1 MSEIRKTTFIF
12 LPPEKCRRQFQ
23 GVLPRLR
30 WQKKVKS
37 KELIYEARMK
47 IQERLKELGF
57 PVQNTTV
64 KGPSG
69 SERFRETVLKPEE
82 ASAFTQLHMEKIKR
96 LNEARSRAAKG
107 LSTLNLKTPSLGPVR
122 QSLEKADSSTIELKK
137 SAASPHGQQIEP
149 DSSTS
154 AAHNQQ
160 EFLDPRIYIKPAA
173 RQKRHFEFK
182 LPGEYETLAKI
193 QRSKAR
199 LERLQSEIEKAA
211 KQTGISS
218 AVKLAIVTP
227 SGLPETSTD
236 EYIPLVE
243 WWDEVVLGN
252 NCKDYNEMPSQEL
265 APVEHYA
272 DSVTD
277 LVEHPIQLK
286 PPDEPLQPQYIKA
299 SLTKKERKKLRRQ
312 NRREALKERAEKIR
326 LGLEKPPDPKLKI
339 SNLMRVLGTD
349 AIQDP
354 TKMEAK
360 VRKQMAERAQKHVE
374 DNKNR
379 KLTREEKAA
388 KAIRKIGEDTTL
400 AVHVTVFKTKS
411 LANPAKK
418 FKVMMNA
425 KQLQMTGVV
434 IVLED
439 INVVVM
445 EGGLKQQK
453 FFKNLMLNRI
463 RWSAE
468 IAGQKH
474 DRRATHNRANEM
486 GEGTED
492 GAAEEKR
499 NECVLIWEG
508 VVQKRAFTGE
518 PRFTPVTNHKQA
530 RELLEKYGVP
540 HYWDLCYSTTVL
552 LNDET

>member
-1 MSEIRKTTFIF
+1 MSASI
-12 LPPEKCRRQFQ
+12 PRRSSQDS
-23 GVLPRLR
+23 LAE
-30 WQKKVKS
+30 KVKS

-107 LSTLNLKTPSLGPVR
+107 LSTLNLKTPSLVFDTISAEKQMVAKREPSGPIR
-122 QSLEKADSSTIELKK
+122 QSLDKADSSTIELKK

-154 AAHNQQ
+154 AAQQ

-182 LPGEYETLAKI
+182 LPGEYEKLAKI
-193 QRSKAR
+193 QRSKAK

-227 SGLPETSTD
+227 SGLPETSTG

-252 NCKDYNEMPSQEL
+252 NCKDYDEMPSQEL
-265 APVEHYA
+265 APVERYA

-374 DNKNR
+374 DNRSR

-400 AVHVTVFKTKS
+400 AVHVTVFKIKS

-445 EGGLKQQK
+445 EGGPKQQK

-492 GAAEEKR
+492 GPAEEKR